1 MSTDLPAII
10 VSRAVP
16 PEFAVRVYD
25 GTARICGG
33 VVKEVSSG
41 RVLAQLVE
49 VAGLQSDAA
58 MVNAAAVSHRLI
70 GLAKSTAALS
80 GLTLA
85 VSSAGFLFLTQR
97 LAKVDARLQ
106 QVEKDVRYI
115 RSFLEARQR
124 AELINA
130 TNTLCQAKD
139 ARSERLRE
147 QLLIDSRQELGTLA
161 HHFAIRMQDYEE
173 PPVFEAAEEYFTVAA
188 LSHAQCTAELGMGEA
203 ASDDFEKARQTWSA
217 AARAHAQTH
226 LLGKNPERFL
236 GRDFTEIA
244 SAQQIAKW
252 MQFAQGDAPSGD
264 WIDELRRQ
272 QGSTRWWGSRP
283 GDDDRNAARLLD
295 RLAAHEPVME
305 GYAAQLGLLAEKHIK
320 PSDFHRAAERLN
332 PADAI
337 DDVFFVT
344 DVEPE
349 AKVLGA

>member
-1 MSTDLPAII
+1 MSTSLPTLV

-16 PEFAVRVYD
+16 PEFAAQVYE
-25 GTARICGG
+25 GTAKICGG
-33 VVKEVSSG
+33 VIKEVSSG

-49 VAGLQSDAA
+49 VAGLPSDSAI
-58 MVNAAAVSHRLI
+58 VSAAAASHRLI
-70 GLAKSTAALS
+70 GLAKATAALS

-106 QVEKDVRYI
+106 QVQKDVRYI

-130 TNTLCQAKD
+130 TNTLSHAKD

-161 HHFAIRMQDYEE
+161 HHFAIRMQEYEE
-173 PPVFEAAEEYFTVAA
+173 PSVFEAAEEYFTVAA
-188 LSHAQCTAELGMGEA
+188 LSHAQCTAELGMGDA
-203 ASDDFEKARQTWSA
+203 AAADFERARQTWSA
-217 AARAHAQTH
+217 AARTHAQSH
-226 LLGKNPERFL
+226 LLGKNPERLL
-236 GRDFTEIA
+236 GRHFTEIA

-252 MQFAQGDAPSGD
+252 MQFALGDAPGGD
-264 WIDELRRQ
+264 WIDELRKQ
-272 QGSTRWWGSRP
+272 QGSPRWWGSRP
-283 GDDDRNAARLLD
+283 RDSDRNAARLLD

-305 GYAAQLGLLAEKHIK
+305 GYAAQLSVLALKHVK
-320 PSDFHRAAERLN
+320 PSDFQRAAEQLS
-332 PADAI
+332 PADRI
-337 DDVFFVT
+337 DDVFLVM

-349 AKVLGA
+349 QKVLGV